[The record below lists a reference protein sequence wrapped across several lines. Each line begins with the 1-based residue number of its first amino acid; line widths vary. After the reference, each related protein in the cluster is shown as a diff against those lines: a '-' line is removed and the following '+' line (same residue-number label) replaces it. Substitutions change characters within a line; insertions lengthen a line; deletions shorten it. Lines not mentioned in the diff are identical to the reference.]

1 MQRVQGND
9 FFVDNRS
16 LINRGCPRQGRH
28 SDAFC
33 CIENR
38 RTVIIVKIVVA
49 SLCSLLTAAALSA
62 QAAWPEKPIRMI
74 VAVPPGG
81 PADTLSR
88 LISPK
93 LTEAMGQAIVI
104 DNRAGAN
111 GNIAYEMTARAV
123 PDGYTF
129 TAVAAGVAINPSLY
143 RDVRYDPVKD
153 LAAITQGISV
163 PNILVVHPSV
173 AAHSVAELLA
183 YAKARPGRLVFAS
196 AGNGTS
202 GHLALEQFRLESKA
216 DFIHVPYKGGGPALT
231 EVLGGQAQALFS
243 IALTAIPQV
252 KAGRVR
258 ALAITSLKRS
268 PLAPELPTVAESGFA
283 GFEAIGWFGWVA
295 PAKMPKEIVT
305 RLNREIVRILNQP
318 EMQERLRQLGSDPVG
333 SSLAEF
339 SAFIKSEHDKWAK
352 VIKQANIRAE

>member
-1 MQRVQGND
+1 MARGVSRAG
-9 FFVDNRS
+9 FFSEV
-16 LINRGCPRQGRH
+16 
-28 SDAFC
+28 
-33 CIENR
+33 
-38 RTVIIVKIVVA
+38 VIIATVFKA
-49 SLCSLLTAAALSA
+49 TLCAGLLAAASVA

-88 LISPK
+88 IISPK
-93 LTEAMGQAIVI
+93 LTEAMGQPIVI

-111 GNIAYEMTARAV
+111 GNIAYELTARAV
-123 PDGYTF
+123 PDGYTI

-143 RDVRYDPVKD
+143 REVNYDPVRD
-153 LAAITQGISV
+153 LAPITQGIAV

-173 AAHSVAELLA
+173 PAKSVAELLA
-183 YAKARPGRLVFAS
+183 YAKARPGQLVFAS

-202 GHLALEQFRLESKA
+202 GHLALEQFRLVSKA

-258 ALAITSLKRS
+258 ALAITSAKRS
-268 PLAPELPTVAESGFA
+268 ALAPELPTVAEAGFP

-295 PAKMPKEIVT
+295 PAKMPAAMVT
-305 RLNREIVRILNQP
+305 RFNREIVRILNLP
-318 EMQERLRQLGSDPVG
+318 EMQERLRQLGADPVG
-333 SSLAEF
+333 NTPAEF
-339 SAFIKSEHDKWAK
+339 GAFIKSERDKWAN
-352 VIKQANIRAE
+352 VIKQADIRAE